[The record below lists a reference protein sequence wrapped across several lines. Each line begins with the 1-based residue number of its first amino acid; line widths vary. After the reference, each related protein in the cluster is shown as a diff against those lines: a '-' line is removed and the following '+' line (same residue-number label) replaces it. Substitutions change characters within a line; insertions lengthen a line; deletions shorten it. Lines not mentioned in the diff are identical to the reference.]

1 MIPISSPSLFD
12 LFSILSL
19 TTTQGCKS
27 NLLSASHCSLQVVL
41 LSCIM
46 ALRFEFG
53 GAIRQVFLFVFGW
66 LTMVVVG
73 AVMVD
78 FGPRVVVGFGTNVV
92 LGF

>member
-1 MIPISSPSLFD
+1 
-12 LFSILSL
+12 
-19 TTTQGCKS
+19 
-27 NLLSASHCSLQVVL
+27 
-41 LSCIM
+41 M

-53 GAIRQVFLFVFGW
+53 GAIRQVFFYLFLG

-78 FGPRVVVGFGTNVV
+78 FGPGVVVGFRTNVV